1 MFFGMENLSSK
12 FSKNQFEYI
21 LKNNNENVLLCI
33 LKVKCQKCLD
43 RPCSIQ
49 HSRGKLKNK
58 PRKAFRIIFSDFINL
73 MDNFYLSQTSKT
85 F

>member
-33 LKVKCQKCLD
+33 L
-43 RPCSIQ
+43 
-49 HSRGKLKNK
+49 
-58 PRKAFRIIFSDFINL
+58 
-73 MDNFYLSQTSKT
+73 SKMSKM
-85 F
+85 FG